1 MCHKCWSKAAGF
13 WNDTHS
19 RVSRTFER
27 VRADF
32 RRGNTKVT
40 TKTAD
45 AVDDRQMF
53 SEKTVDVMSFLEEYL
68 KHSQDFIPEDS
79 ECVMQAK
86 GFKDDTKGLQRVHT
100 DCANKR
106 ELWRLCCDH
115 MRDDWLREGQSRKA
129 EEMKQP
135 VSVSQF
141 RRVLHSKYH
150 LVVHKHKHFAQCQVC
165 FQLRNEARKARTTS
179 DKEYIATNRRYHYEI
194 IFKERVVYHT
204 TRSDAMADPH
214 KVLSA
219 IVDGCSQ
226 WKTALPRYARDMKIS
241 NFKAY
246 GQKLIGCLVHQDATD
261 DDYSGGFFGYM
272 ADHETI
278 QLGANA
284 TVEVRLRPPAVFVCR
299 MFSAYVKGVVANSTT
314 TASGQVTEIMAGR
327 VSSAAR
333 QHNR

>member
-1 MCHKCWSKAAGF
+1 
-13 WNDTHS
+13 
-19 RVSRTFER
+19 
-27 VRADF
+27 
-32 RRGNTKVT
+32 
-40 TKTAD
+40 
-45 AVDDRQMF
+45 
-53 SEKTVDVMSFLEEYL
+53 
-68 KHSQDFIPEDS
+68 
-79 ECVMQAK
+79 
-86 GFKDDTKGLQRVHT
+86 
-100 DCANKR
+100 
-106 ELWRLCCDH
+106 
-115 MRDDWLREGQSRKA
+115 
-129 EEMKQP
+129 MKQP

-246 GQKLIGCLVHQDATD
+246 GQKLIEPRVG
-261 DDYSGGFFGYM
+261 
-272 ADHETI
+272 
-278 QLGANA
+278 
-284 TVEVRLRPPAVFVCR
+284 LRPVQPTKA
-299 MFSAYVKGVVANSTT
+299 
-314 TASGQVTEIMAGR
+314 EIAEHYPLHLNYR
-327 VSSAAR
+327 SWCDL
-333 QHNR
+333 